1 MILEIKKLNA
11 LKKYVGNFKYSYKA
25 DNDKLIL
32 PLTEFSGDIK
42 VWGKYE
48 IYDDDS
54 VGIDLNI
61 AYNIKGQ
68 CSYCLNNA
76 EKDIE
81 FFEEILFVPENDPD
95 NYYYDGNKLDLTAA
109 VNEAIL
115 FSQPDVLLC
124 KPDCKGIN
132 VN

>member
-11 LKKYVGNFKYSYKA
+11 LKKYVGDFEYSYKA

-61 AYNIKGQ
+61 AYKIKGQ

>member
-61 AYNIKGQ
+61 AYKIKGQ